1 MRLLRRVLVVLVL
14 AASALVA
21 GTARPAWACS
31 CAQVDALEAAE
42 LAFTGVATSVD
53 RPVMPGDVEVEF
65 AVESVR
71 KGAAGERVE
80 LVTHSDSATCGY
92 GFTEG
97 HRYEVFASGGRTG
110 LCDGNVDLG
119 AAPEPPADRPTGLWT
134 TVAVLAVTAAAGVV
148 LLVRRRRQGGQ

>member
-1 MRLLRRVLVVLVL
+1 VTLLRRVLVVLVL

-53 RPVMPGDVEVEF
+53 RPWTPGDVEVTF

-80 LVTHSDSATCGY
+80 LVTHSDEPTCGY

-97 HRYEVFASGGRTG
+97 HRYEVFATGGRTG

-119 AAPEPPADRPTGLWT
+119 AAPPAQRVTGRWT
-134 TVAVLAVTAAAGVV
+134 TVAVLAVLAAAGAV
-148 LLVRRRRQGGQ
+148 LIRRRRRGTQ

>member
-1 MRLLRRVLVVLVL
+1 MFFFSSRRRHTRYWRDWSSDVCSSDLLTV
-14 AASALVA
+14 

-31 CAQVDALEAAE
+31 CAQVNALEVAE

-53 RPVMPGDVEVEF
+53 RPMMPGDVEVEF

-71 KGAAGERVE
+71 KGAAGGRVE

-97 HRYEVFASGGRTG
+97 HRYEVFAAGGRTG

-119 AAPEPPADRPTGLWT
+119 AALEPPADRSTGPWT
-134 TVAVLAVTAAAGVV
+134 TW
-148 LLVRRRRQGGQ
+148 